1 MSVGI
6 LTDSTSDIPKDI
18 CEKYDIEVIPLKV
31 IFDKETFKDYIDI
44 MPEEFYKKLKVS
56 EKLPKTTQP
65 TPAEFIQFYKNM
77 AEKYDSII
85 SIHIS
90 EKMSGTVASASSA
103 KASLP
108 DLDITIIDSKMTS
121 IVTGYVVMEAAK
133 AAKEGKGKEE
143 TIDMINNMLGKIR
156 ILFLPKTLEYLRKG
170 GRIGAAKSLLAVALK
185 IQPILT
191 LEDGEVAP
199 YKNVRHWNRAKQQ
212 LIDIYKNVFNVKEGG
227 VVIIGHSDNIDEAK
241 DIEVRVKEA
250 LKPKE
255 VYTWIIGSVIGTH
268 LGPGAVALCYLEI

>member
-31 IFDKETFKDYIDI
+31 MFDKDTYIDNVDI
-44 MPEEFYKKLKVS
+44 IPKEFYKKLKVS
-56 EKLPKTTQP
+56 KEIPTTTQP
-65 TPAEFIQFYKNM
+65 TPYEFVQVYKKM

-90 EKMSGTVASASSA
+90 EKMSGTIASASSA

-108 DLDITIIDSKMTS
+108 DLDITIIDSKVTS
-121 IVTGYVVMEAAK
+121 IQLGYVVMEAAK
-133 AAKEGKGKEE
+133 AAKEGKNKDEV
-143 TIDMINNMLGKIR
+143 INIVNNKLEKIR

-170 GRIGAAKSLLAVALK
+170 GRIGGAKSLLAVALK

-191 LEDGEVAP
+191 VEEGEVAP
-199 YKNVRHWNRAKQQ
+199 YKNVRHWNRAKQE
-212 LIDIYKNVFNVKEGG
+212 LINIYKNVFNVKEGG
-227 VVIIGHSDNIDEAK
+227 TVIIGHSDNIEDAK
-241 DIEVRVKEA
+241 DIEKKAKEA
-250 LKPKE
+250 FRPKE
-255 VYTWIIGSVIGTH
+255 IYTWLIGCTIGTH
-268 LGPGAVALCYLEI
+268 LGPGAVALCYLEP

>member
-1 MSVGI
+1 
-6 LTDSTSDIPKDI
+6 
-18 CEKYDIEVIPLKV
+18 
-31 IFDKETFKDYIDI
+31 
-44 MPEEFYKKLKVS
+44 
-56 EKLPKTTQP
+56 
-65 TPAEFIQFYKNM
+65 
-77 AEKYDSII
+77 
-85 SIHIS
+85 
-90 EKMSGTVASASSA
+90 
-103 KASLP
+103 
-108 DLDITIIDSKMTS
+108 MTS

-227 VVIIGHSDNIDEAK
+227 IVTIGHSDNIDEAK